1 MLRLALGAALLLLPV
16 AASAQVFSSDDEA
29 RSKVGSCYA
38 RYGNA
43 EPDNMYNCMRPAL
56 IHLSRGNAVRTTAVG
71 RMDVCYD
78 TYSRSDKGVGAGDRF
93 LGCLESA
100 ATMATADY

>member
-1 MLRLALGAALLLLPV
+1 MVRLALGAALLLLPV

-29 RSKVGSCYA
+29 KGKVDSCYS
-38 RYGNA
+38 RYGDA
-43 EPDNMYNCMRPAL
+43 EPENMYNCMRPAL